1 MKKILILLFI
11 TFINNSFS
19 QNGKVYLKDSKFNI
33 GKENTY
39 IYEPPTGIEIP
50 DQSKARIIYAAN
62 NEDGI
67 EFKKLVKKNKF
78 YEFAIKVPDSSR
90 TILLTINND
99 QKVIDDN
106 SEKGYSVLLRTQNKT
121 ELSKTLANEISM
133 RNFGFFGLKLK
144 TDNKPE
150 IMVADYEA
158 LFAKYPNL
166 KNDKSFYQY
175 LVQKERINKDKT
187 KPEFLAFAQKCIKKN
202 TEEYLILASNIYER
216 TEMVKEKEI
225 LDQKILKKYPGGE
238 LEKTKF
244 LHEFFSNPNKT
255 EASVLASMNT
265 VKTKYHDTS
274 ENTLF
279 TFKYFLMNIYL
290 QNRDLEKIINLE
302 NTLKNKVAIT
312 SSYNQTA
319 WELSGQDLTT
329 PAKDIEFAEKI
340 SKRSLD
346 ILDENQKIASNP
358 DYKGMYNMFADTY
371 ALILYKQGD
380 YDGAFK
386 YQEIV
391 RGFNG
396 FDSGGKERYLAYMQK
411 VKSRDEVNKYIEN
424 EINNDQLV
432 PAAFLSTL
440 KTNYTAQNIPLDQ
453 YEKLKQKAELL
464 TKTKMEEQ
472 VIARFGS
479 ATASNFSLKN
489 LEGKQVNLSDYKGK
503 IVILDFWATW
513 CGPCKASFPKM
524 QELVSKYKGR
534 DVEFLFV
541 NTFEKGK
548 EEDTFK
554 KVNTYISDKKYSFNV
569 IFDYK
574 TDVASN
580 YKIEAIPTKIL
591 IDKNGKIITGDASD
605 STLIDLIDQQ
615 LN

>member
-1 MKKILILLFI
+1 MKKKLILLFI
-11 TFINNSFS
+11 TFINIAFS
-19 QNGKVYLKDSKFNI
+19 QTGKVYLKDSKFKF

-39 IYEPPTGIEIP
+39 VYEPPIGIEIP
-50 DQSKARIIYAAN
+50 DQSRASVAYSTSN
-62 NEDGI
+62 DFGV
-67 EFKKLVKKNKF
+67 EFKKIIKKAGF
-78 YEFAIKVPDSSR
+78 YEFAVKVPDSCR
-90 TILLTINND
+90 VILLTINNN

-106 SEKGYSVLLRTQNKT
+106 QEKGYSVLLRTQNKT
-121 ELSKTLANEISM
+121 ELGKTLADEIAM
-133 RNFGFFGLKLK
+133 RNLGSFSLKLK
-144 TDNKPE
+144 TDTKPE
-150 IMVADYEA
+150 NMVRDYEV

-187 KPEFLAFAQKCIKKN
+187 KSEFLAFAQKCINKN
-202 TEEYLILASNIYER
+202 TEEYLILASNIYGR

-225 LDQKILKKYPGGE
+225 LDQKILKKYPCGE

-244 LHEFFSNPNKT
+244 LQEFFSNPNKT

-265 VKTKYHDTS
+265 IKTKYHDTS
-274 ENTLF
+274 ESTLF
-279 TFKYFLMNIYL
+279 TFNYFLMNIYL
-290 QNRDLEKIINLE
+290 QNKDLEKIVNLE
-302 NTLKNKVAIT
+302 STLKNKVAIT

-319 WELSGQDLTT
+319 WELSGADLTT
-329 PAKDIEFAEKI
+329 PANDLEFAQKI

-346 ILDENQKIASNP
+346 ILDENQKVASNP
-358 DYKGMYNMFADTY
+358 DYESMYNMFSDTY
-371 ALILYKQGD
+371 ALILYKLGD

-396 FDSGGKERYLAYMQK
+396 FDSGGKERYLTYMQK
-411 VKSRDEVNKYIEN
+411 VKSKDEVNKYIEN

-432 PAAFLSTL
+432 PAAFLSAL
-440 KTNYTAQNIPLDQ
+440 KTNYTSQNIPLDK
-453 YEKLKQKAELL
+453 YEKLKQKADLL
-464 TKTKMEEQ
+464 TKTKLEEA

-503 IVILDFWATW
+503 VVVLDFWATW

-524 QELVSKYKGR
+524 QELVTKYKGKN
-534 DVEFLFV
+534 VEFLFV

-574 TDVASN
+574 TDVATN
-580 YKIEAIPTKIL
+580 YKIESIPTKIL
-591 IDKNGKIITGDASD
+591 IDKNGKILTGDASD
-605 STLIDLIDQQ
+605 STLTDLIDQQ